1 MLPED
6 IKYKIFEQ
14 LGGIASDVKNI
25 KDTISDVKQNIQ
37 TASESHNKLSQTVD
51 NVRHD
56 VVVLKKEQG
65 SCIMKR
71 QSMDQMVHTLRKE
84 QDMFMAVKLSWKQWT
99 GFMLAIMP
107 GIGAFVIQ
115 IYHILTDKGG
125 Q

>member
-1 MLPED
+1 MPPED
-6 IKYKIFEQ
+6 INYKIFEQ

-37 TASESHNKLSQTVD
+37 AASEAHNKLSQLVD
-51 NVRHD
+51 DVRHD
-56 VVVLKKEQG
+56 VVVLKKDQS

-71 QSMDQMVHTLRKE
+71 QAMDQMVYTLRKE
-84 QDMFMAVKLSWKQWT
+84 QDMFLAVRLSWKQWM

-107 GIGAFVIQ
+107 GIGAFIIQ
-115 IYHILTDKGG
+115 IYYTLTNKGG

>member
-1 MLPED
+1 MPPED
-6 IKYKIFEQ
+6 INYKIFEQ
-14 LGGIASDVKNI
+14 LGSIASDVKNI
-25 KDTISDVKQNIQ
+25 KDTISNVKQNIHA
-37 TASESHNKLSQTVD
+37 ASEAHNKLSHLVD
-51 NVRHD
+51 DVRHD

-71 QSMDQMVHTLRKE
+71 QVIDEMVYALRKE
-84 QDMFMAVKLSWKQWT
+84 QDMYMAVKLSWKQWT